1 MIPRQTR
8 PDYIVITHL
17 KHCCETFGLGE
28 RERGHS
34 QRVRWPGRY
43 HDTDLKVVALL
54 HSLVFKN
61 SSVFSILIIFGQM
74 IQWTNRSILKL
85 NFSEKKVSLA
95 NKSQRFGGNNNNNNN
110 TGFLVT
116 TNRQTLGVW
125 IQNYYGYARWN
136 DEAQIS
142 SPIF

>member
-1 MIPRQTR
+1 MKLS
-8 PDYIVITHL
+8 DS
-17 KHCCETFGLGE
+17 E

-85 NFSEKKVSLA
+85 NFSEKKKSVLLINHKDLAAITTTTIILVSLLQPTVRHLESEYRIITVTPGEMMRH
-95 NKSQRFGGNNNNNNN
+95 KSVHQYFKY
-110 TGFLVT
+110 V
-116 TNRQTLGVW
+116 
-125 IQNYYGYARWN
+125 
-136 DEAQIS
+136 IS
-142 SPIF
+142 VKKIFQ